1 MKPADTVTWDTDVE
15 TWQFPL
21 DEKQK
26 ARLTDCRVPDSDDD
40 TIAIVAIAPVDMGD
54 PDLFLS
60 RPLDVNDEEDLKF
73 YVSNEDSFCIRFGTM
88 PSDVFVNLPEH
99 DGW

>member
-1 MKPADTVTWDTDVE
+1 MKPIDTVTWDTDVE

-21 DEKQK
+21 NKKQ
-26 ARLTDCRVPDSDDD
+26 RSMLEDCVVKCDGNVAI
-40 TIAIVAIAPVDMGD
+40 IAISPEHEKE

-60 RPLDVNDEEDLKF
+60 RPVDVEDDTDLKF
-73 YVSNEDSFCIRFGTM
+73 YVTEMGNEPFNIRFGSM
-88 PSDVFVNLPEH
+88 PADVFAGLREH